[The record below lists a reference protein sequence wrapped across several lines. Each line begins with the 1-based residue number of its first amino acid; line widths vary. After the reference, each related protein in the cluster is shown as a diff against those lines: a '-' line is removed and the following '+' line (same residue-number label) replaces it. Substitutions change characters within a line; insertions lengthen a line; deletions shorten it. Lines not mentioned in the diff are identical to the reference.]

1 MKKLFTILFIYMF
14 ISGYNAESQETYSV
28 DKWQEYVEQIA
39 EETGDEAKAEALYT
53 ELSYLSENPFDLNT
67 VSDEQLRRLPFL
79 SDNQISSLMDYRKRY
94 GKMLSIYEL
103 QAVDNFDWQT
113 ILLILPFVNIS
124 DNIVDKAPITVRNML
139 KQGRNELQIRYDKCF
154 QQKSGYCSYSDSIL
168 DKYPNRKYL
177 GEAFYTSV
185 KYSYAYED
193 KIQAGLLAEKDM
205 GEPFWKPVHKGYDYY
220 SFHLLLRDFKW
231 LKTLAIGDYKVSFG
245 QGLVISNDFSPSRSA
260 LVTQAERRNNGFRR
274 HFSTNESDFFRG
286 AAATVSFGNWDL
298 SAFYS
303 RRRMDAALENDTFP
317 SVQTSGLHRLQRD
330 WDKRKTVVM
339 QTYGGN
345 IRFALPSFHIGMTAV
360 GYDFGGDCLY
370 PSPQPYNLFY
380 FRGKSNFNIGV
391 DYMLK
396 TSWAKIYGETAVS
409 RNGALATLNGLQL
422 SPASYITMLLLH
434 RYYDR
439 KYQSYFGNAFSQGYV
454 QNEQGFYAGLQWS
467 PFPYWKFSGYV
478 DIFRFPWLKY
488 QIDYPS
494 SGKEY
499 MTQVDYSFSSRLSTY
514 LRYKYKQRDG
524 SSTQQRLRFQLSVN
538 AGNWTLRSSADGVL
552 YTSVDNERNKG
563 FMLSQRAG
571 WKKEKFPFQADI
583 YFAYFQT
590 DNYYTRISSY
600 EKNILYAFYM
610 PSFYG
615 EGLRAALTFQW
626 NILKSLKLSVKL
638 AHTYYSD
645 RDVIGTDT
653 EEIKGNNKT
662 DLYAVLSWKF

>member
-1 MKKLFTILFIYMF
+1 MF
-14 ISGYNAESQETYSV
+14 ISGYNAESQESYSV

-53 ELSYLSENPFDLNT
+53 ELSYLSENPVDLNI
-67 VSDEQLRRLPFL
+67 VSEEQLRRLPFL

-124 DNIVDKAPITVRNML
+124 DNIVDKAPITVRNLL

-286 AAATVSFGNWDL
+286 AAATASFGNWDL

-303 RRRMDAALENDTFP
+303 RRRIDAALENDTFP
-317 SVQTSGLHRLQRD
+317 SVKTDGLHRLQRD

-360 GYDFGGDCLY
+360 GYDFGGDYLY

-422 SPASYITMLLLH
+422 SPVSYLTMLLLH

-439 KYQSYFGNAFSQGYV
+439 KYQSYFGNAFSQGNV

-488 QIDYPS
+488 QIDYH
-494 SGKEY
+494 KWLK
-499 MTQVDYSFSSRLSTY
+499 DSF
-514 LRYKYKQRDG
+514 
-524 SSTQQRLRFQLSVN
+524 
-538 AGNWTLRSSADGVL
+538 
-552 YTSVDNERNKG
+552 
-563 FMLSQRAG
+563 
-571 WKKEKFPFQADI
+571 
-583 YFAYFQT
+583 
-590 DNYYTRISSY
+590 
-600 EKNILYAFYM
+600 
-610 PSFYG
+610 
-615 EGLRAALTFQW
+615 
-626 NILKSLKLSVKL
+626 
-638 AHTYYSD
+638 
-645 RDVIGTDT
+645 
-653 EEIKGNNKT
+653 
-662 DLYAVLSWKF
+662 